1 MCRAGKRAPPA
12 PPARPDPRRSPPPVN
27 FPGMPFDLAA
37 PYPPAGDQ
45 PRAIRELGQGLVRD
59 DRYQV
64 LLGVTGS
71 GKTFTMAHVVAGFG
85 RPTLVL
91 SHNKTLAAQLYGELK
106 AFFPKSAVEFF
117 ISYYDYYQPE
127 AYRSEE
133 RRVGKRV
140 DLGGSR
146 TS

>member
-1 MCRAGKRAPPA
+1 PPA

-27 FPGMPFDLAA
+27 FPRMPFDLAA

-64 LLGVTGS
+64 LLGVTRS

-91 SHNKTLAAQLYGELK
+91 AHNKTLAAQLYGALK
-106 AFFPKSAVEFF
+106 AFFPKNAVEFF
-117 ISYYDYYQPE
+117 ISYYDSYQPE
-127 AYRSEE
+127 
-133 RRVGKRV
+133 
-140 DLGGSR
+140 
-146 TS
+146 TSVPQPDTYSPNDCCIH